1 MSKPRDI
8 VTIENSELI
17 SIGEL
22 VLLSGMRYST
32 LKYYVEIGLIE
43 FNQKG
48 ENLNRYYN
56 REQSLKRINEIQT
69 LKKEKRLTIQEIVEY
84 YGDKS

>member
-8 VTIENSELI
+8 ATIENSELI

-43 FNQKG
+43 YMQKG

-56 REQSLKRINEIQT
+56 RVQSLQKIEEINT
-69 LKKEKRLTIQEIVEY
+69 LKKEKRLTIQEIVDY
-84 YGDKS
+84 FGSKL

>member
-8 VTIENSELI
+8 TTIENSELI

-48 ENLNRYYN
+48 ENLNRYYD

-84 YGDKS
+84 YRGKS